1 VNKLALLLLLGAAG
15 CLQPGAGPYGKLD
28 ETAPTLRRINPAMG
42 GDAGVVRLLPQQFIE
57 LTFSEQMD
65 LDSLRPGIVVRNTAR
80 REQLIEVSVEPTTYA
95 PDTPADLDVEM
106 TVRVVSAQPDGFAS
120 GGYQLILRTLL
131 LDRQGNPFEREF
143 LGAFTVN

>member
-1 VNKLALLLLLGAAG
+1 MKKLLLLCALASAG
-15 CLQPGAGPYGKLD
+15 CLQPGPGPYGKLD
-28 ETAPTLRRINPAMG
+28 ESAPALRRITPAMG

-65 LDSLRPGIVVRNTAR
+65 LDSLRTGIVVRNTAR

-95 PDTPADLDVEM
+95 PDTPADPDVEM